1 MPVDSIRARMLAGL
15 HEAGFTDLV
24 PAHLAVMRYPG
35 PEDQRPSEVAAETGM
50 SKQATNY
57 LLGQLERLGYLT
69 REEDPDDQRSKR
81 IHLTARGRAAAQCIR
96 ATVAQIETEL
106 EQELGPKRLARLRR
120 LLIRLNATET
130 ISDHRR

>member
-1 MPVDSIRARMLAGL
+1 M
-15 HEAGFTDLV
+15 
-24 PAHLAVMRYPG
+24 AVMRYPG
-35 PEDQRPSEVAAETGM
+35 PEDQRPSEVAVETGM

-69 REEDPDDQRSKR
+69 RDEDPDDQRSKR

-96 ATVAQIETEL
+96 ATVGRIETEL

-130 ISDHRR
+130 ISDQRR

>member
-1 MPVDSIRARMLAGL
+1 MLAGL

-81 IHLTARGRAAAQCIR
+81 IHLTARGRAAAQRIR
-96 ATVAQIETEL
+96 ATVGQIETEL